1 MYGFSIS
8 KKGILTDNYYE
19 QKGEYEKPEPQGVYV
34 MIRKIGNEIIINQ
47 DFHGSF
53 GLYIYQNL
61 DYFALS
67 NSFLLLEEHLIGKQN
82 ISFNK
87 DFADYLIISGLCSL
101 SIDETIIKEIKQI
114 PTNAYLVININKKI
128 FKIHY
133 IDYKENTIPL
143 ESSKG
148 LKIIDEWIDKWGYI
162 FRSLKKK
169 TDNISFDL
177 SGGFDTR
184 VLLSILLNSGVDLN
198 EIYIHSFNDKKHDHN
213 IDFKIAS
220 DISSK
225 FGFKLNNFNLDINSV
240 KWGIKNTLYN
250 TLYSKLG
257 FHKEFYL
264 KNQFYIKPR
273 FTFAGS
279 CGEDLRGFPGYP
291 IEKYIEKQSSP
302 KVLGHKDDFYNS
314 SKRLIKRSVY
324 LLKSKKVYKNDYE
337 ISNSLYSKVTGKNHF
352 GKLALESFI
361 ANIYTLQPLMDPDIK
376 KIKYDISSN
385 KSHDLIAYIYVR
397 FANDLINFPF
407 QGNRSIDLNSIKKA
421 KRLNKKLTTYKIKKD
436 YNANFYIDQKRACPV
451 PPSKEN
457 GTAIKFLENLFES
470 PRYISIINKIYDNN
484 VYIWANYFRKN
495 YNYFPLKQHYALL
508 AVVVTINNLS
518 SNKSSVEKF
527 FFNKE

>member
-1 MYGFSIS
+1 
-8 KKGILTDNYYE
+8 
-19 QKGEYEKPEPQGVYV
+19 
-34 MIRKIGNEIIINQ
+34 MI
-47 DFHGSF
+47 
-53 GLYIYQNL
+53 YIYQNL

-376 KIKYDISSN
+376 K
-385 KSHDLIAYIYVR
+385 
-397 FANDLINFPF
+397 
-407 QGNRSIDLNSIKKA
+407 LNMI
-421 KRLNKKLTTYKIKKD
+421 
-436 YNANFYIDQKRACPV
+436 
-451 PPSKEN
+451 
-457 GTAIKFLENLFES
+457 
-470 PRYISIINKIYDNN
+470 
-484 VYIWANYFRKN
+484 
-495 YNYFPLKQHYALL
+495 
-508 AVVVTINNLS
+508 
-518 SNKSSVEKF
+518 
-527 FFNKE
+527 